1 MESRS
6 PGPLVNSINKGECC
20 LSFLPFFPEMSERL
34 QKSILRNNIAEVKQA
49 IEEGDDINATFKGFT
64 PLFVACLFGKRD
76 IIRLLLDQPNIDV
89 NALVHEKHTALSAAV
104 AYGDPDIFELF
115 VRHKK
120 TNFKDPLG
128 VHPMHAIIHHKKHF
142 VLKKWI
148 RSGVPLV
155 VTDQM
160 LGYAEKKKATG
171 ILHLMERF
179 REDENKLRTELCAV
193 NQFFGD
199 DEELEKLVFLDIEDK
214 K

>member
-1 MESRS
+1 
-6 PGPLVNSINKGECC
+6 
-20 LSFLPFFPEMSERL
+20 MSERL

-76 IIRLLLDQPNIDV
+76 IIRLLLDQPNIYV
-89 NALVHEKHTALSAAV
+89 NALVHEKHTALAAAV

-115 VRHKK
+115 VRHYKK
-120 TNFKDPLG
+120 TNFKDPPG
-128 VHPMHAIIHHKKHF
+128 VHPVYAIIHHQKHF

-155 VTDQM
+155 ITDQM
-160 LGYAEKKKATG
+160 LEHAKRKKATG
-171 ILHLMERF
+171 IVYLMERF
-179 REDENKLRTELCAV
+179 REDENKLRAELCAV